1 MRVFVT
7 GASGYIGSAVVPAL
21 IDAGHEVTGLARSD
35 DAAAKVTAMG
45 AAVTRGSI
53 SDLDVLA
60 SAAAEADAT
69 VHLAFDHETMM
80 AGDFASAVSKDLA
93 VARAIGDALVG
104 TDKAFFGIGLGSAAP
119 QNPRRE
125 VANAISG
132 YASRGVRA
140 VLVAVANS
148 THSDRDKHG
157 FIPLM
162 IRIARETG
170 VSGYLGEGT
179 NHWAAGY
186 VDDLAQ
192 LYVLALEKAPAGV
205 QLIAAGEPPVEVRAI
220 AESIGRHLTL
230 PTRSVDPSHFAA
242 FPFAGMDVVV
252 SNEPTRE
259 LLGWT
264 PTGPTLLED
273 LDEGHYFA

>member
-1 MRVFVT
+1 MRMFVT

-21 IDAGHEVTGLARSD
+21 IAAGHEVTGLARSD
-35 DAAAKVTAMG
+35 ESAAKVTAMG

-53 SDLDVLA
+53 GDLDAL
-60 SAAAEADAT
+60 AAAAADADAT
-69 VHLAFDHETMM
+69 VHLAFDHQTMM
-80 AGDFASAVSKDLA
+80 AGDFAGAVAKDLA
-93 VARAIGDALVG
+93 VAQAIGDALVG
-104 TDKAFFGIGLGSAAP
+104 TGKAFFGIGLGSAAT
-119 QNPRRE
+119 QNPRSE

-132 YASRGVRA
+132 YTSQGVRT

-157 FIPLM
+157 FIPLL
-162 IRIARETG
+162 IGIARETG

-179 NHWAAGY
+179 NHWAAGH

-192 LYVLALEKAPAGV
+192 LYVLALDKAPAGA
-205 QLIAAGEPPVEVRAI
+205 QLVAAGEPPVEVRAI
-220 AESIGRHLTL
+220 AESIGGHLDL
-230 PTRSVDPSHFAA
+230 PARSVDPSHFAA

-252 SNEPTRE
+252 SNESTRE

-273 LDEGHYFA
+273 LDQGHYFA

>member
-7 GASGYIGSAVVPAL
+7 GASGYIGSATVPAL
-21 IDAGHEVTGLARSD
+21 MAAGHEVAGLARSD
-35 DAAAKVTAMG
+35 ASAAKVGAMG
-45 AAVTRGSI
+45 ATVVHGGLG
-53 SDLDVLA
+53 DLDVLA

-80 AGDFASAVSKDLA
+80 AGDFAGAVAKDLA
-93 VARAIGDALVG
+93 VAQTIGDALVG
-104 TDKAFFGIGLGSAAP
+104 TGKAFFGIGLGSAAT
-119 QNPRRE
+119 QNPRGQ
-125 VANAISG
+125 VADAISG
-132 YASRGVRA
+132 YASKGVRA

-162 IRIARETG
+162 IRIARQTG

-179 NHWAAGY
+179 NHWAAGH

-192 LYVLALEKAPAGV
+192 LYVLALEKAPAGA
-205 QLIAAGEPPVEVRAI
+205 QLIAAGEPPVQVRTI
-220 AESIGRHLTL
+220 AESIGRHLQL
-230 PTRSVDPSHFAA
+230 PARSVAPSHFAA
-242 FPFAGMDVVV
+242 FPFAGADIVV
-252 SNEPTRE
+252 SNEATRE

-264 PTGPTLLED
+264 PSGPTLLED
-273 LDEGHYFA
+273 LDQGHYFA

>member
-21 IDAGHEVTGLARSD
+21 IRAHHDVTGLARSD
-35 DAAAKVTAMG
+35 ESAAAVAAMG
-45 AAVTRGSI
+45 AAVARGGLG
-53 SDLDVLA
+53 DLDVLA
-60 SAAAEADAT
+60 TAAADADAT
-69 VHLAFDHETMM
+69 VHLAFDHESMM
-80 AGDFASAVSKDLA
+80 AGDFAGAVSKDLA

-104 TDKAFFGIGLGSAAP
+104 TDKAFFGIGLGSAVT
-119 QNPRRE
+119 QNPRGE
-125 VANAISG
+125 VANVIST
-132 YASRGVRA
+132 YASRGVRS

-148 THSDRDKHG
+148 THSDRDTHG

-170 VSGYLGEGT
+170 VSGYLGDGT
-179 NHWAAGY
+179 NHWAAGH

-192 LYVLALEKAPAGV
+192 LYVLALERAPAGA
-205 QLIAAGEPPVEVRAI
+205 QLVAAGEPPVEVRAI
-220 AESIGRHLTL
+220 AESIGRHLGL
-230 PTRSVDPSHFAA
+230 PVRSVDAAHFAT

-252 SNEPTRE
+252 SNESTRE

-273 LDEGHYFA
+273 LDQGHYFI

>member
-21 IDAGHEVTGLARSD
+21 ITAGHEVAGLARSD
-35 DAAAKVTAMG
+35 DSAAKVTAMG

-53 SDLDVLA
+53 GDLDVLA
-60 SAAAEADAT
+60 AAAADADAT

-80 AGDFASAVSKDLA
+80 AGDFAGAVSKDLA

-104 TDKAFFGIGLGSAAP
+104 TGKAFFGIGLGSATT
-119 QNPRRE
+119 QNPRGE
-125 VANAISG
+125 VANAING
-132 YASRGVRA
+132 YAAQGVRA

-157 FIPLM
+157 FLPRLIE
-162 IRIARETG
+162 IARETG
-170 VSGYLGEGT
+170 VSGYLGDGT
-179 NHWAAGY
+179 NHWAAGH

-192 LYVLALEKAPAGV
+192 LYVLALEKAPAGA
-205 QLIAAGEPPVEVRAI
+205 QLVAAGEPPVEVRAI
-220 AESIGRHLTL
+220 AESIGRHLGL
-230 PTRSVDPSHFAA
+230 PARSVDPSHFAA
-242 FPFAGMDVVV
+242 FPFAGMNVLV
-252 SNEPTRE
+252 SNESTRE

-273 LDEGHYFA
+273 LDQGHYFT

>member
-21 IDAGHEVTGLARSD
+21 INARHEVIGLARSD
-35 DAAAKVTAMG
+35 ESAAKVTAMG
-45 AAVTRGSI
+45 ATVARGGLG
-53 SDLDVLA
+53 DLDVLA
-60 SAAAEADAT
+60 SAAAGADAT
-69 VHLAFDHETMM
+69 VHLAFDHETMR
-80 AGDFASAVSKDLA
+80 AGDFAGAVSKDIA
-93 VARAIGDALVG
+93 AARAIGDALVG
-104 TDKAFFGIGLGSAAP
+104 SDKAFVGVGLGSATT
-119 QNPRRE
+119 QNPRGE
-125 VANAISG
+125 VANAIAD
-132 YASRGVRA
+132 YASQGVRA
-140 VLVAVANS
+140 VLVAIANS

-162 IRIARETG
+162 IQIARQTG

-179 NHWAAGY
+179 NHWAAGH

-192 LYVLALEKAPAGV
+192 LYVLALEKAPPRA
-205 QLIAAGEPPVEVRAI
+205 QLVAAGEPPVEVRAI
-220 AESIGRHLTL
+220 AESIGRHMAL
-230 PTRSVDPSHFAA
+230 PVRSVDPSHFAA

-252 SNEPTRE
+252 SNESTRE

-273 LDEGHYFA
+273 LDAGHYFA